1 MKNKILYL
9 VCLLSFSF
17 IQHSFAQWTTPTVD
31 AINDGVGNYPNN
43 FTSGATNWALT
54 WNNTDLFVCLNNAN
68 QTEAV
73 SIYLDVDPIVPV
85 NGGANSNGTL
95 VGLNYDGYT
104 TRPNLPF
111 RADVCIYIHNG
122 SREILR
128 RDGANGWTSL
138 GAGVD
143 GICGGG
149 TSDLTGNANGQ
160 FATNDNGNGN
170 GSDDR
175 REFRISWLRLQ
186 GGINGG
192 NRPSAFNWMGYVSRN
207 NEMYAQ
213 VPTENYIGTNVIG
226 NSNGIIRYFTITNTN
241 NGSSTNPFGQN
252 SFTQPITASNA
263 AFGAISAY
271 DFTMN
276 SSGQTIT
283 RTAGGGQAWNI
294 SGNLVVAAGTI
305 TSGTSTTS
313 ITTNNLDIRGGTLTL
328 SGSAG
333 GDLNVSGNFIKTSGT
348 FNCNGRQVNFNGSAA
363 QTYSSNITQTINYLL
378 ISNTAATVTANS
390 SITVPN
396 NLTINAGANC
406 RLNMGNNTLNL
417 TGSAGNLINGNL
429 RIGGTSGTITGAT
442 AANTTFGAGSFYE
455 HNYST
460 IDGSIPLATWNA
472 SSTCLIMGYT
482 TGTQP
487 TSGLNQNFGNFVWNC
502 PSQTTS
508 PMLDGALTS
517 VNGNLE
523 ILAINGNEIGITTN
537 VFCTLTIGG
546 DLTINDGIFA
556 LATGGASCN
565 IIINGNLNL
574 NSASSFL
581 LLSDIASTGGNGII
595 NIAGNLNHNDGII
608 DLATSDYDGLITIG
622 GDYTQSATAVLSVF
636 SLSLSTASYVEF
648 NGLGVQNVTLNGSI
662 TSNVNF
668 RVNGGGINL
677 TGIMSINDNANGGA
691 WGASLRMSQGSITGS
706 GTVFYD
712 QTGGYSTL
720 IYDASTS
727 AQTTNNLEFPAVNS
741 PMNLYIDNT
750 FATNTVTLHASR
762 NIGGT
767 LTLNQGILVLNGNSL
782 SVVEPPVGGNANSY
796 VKTNGVGL
804 LQIALMG
811 GGFSFNFPVGNSS
824 YNPITIANSGTTDSY
839 SVRVIDGT
847 PPSPN
852 DATKVIN
859 RSWIVNEGTVGG
871 SNINLSANWN
881 SPGEEAI
888 NFAAGV
894 TRRFGLWN
902 GASWSQNGATVGGSN
917 PYYFTTSS
925 SFASVGTFAL
935 GKDDAFISSATT
947 YTWNG
952 ATNGNWG
959 TATNWTPN
967 GIPGASDNVIFNVVG
982 TNPTNFNTTQTVNDL
997 TLNGTGSL
1005 NLGASGNLTIAGN
1018 FTYVNT
1024 ASANFNCS
1032 SSLSLSSAVS
1042 QTIPALNYGNLNLT
1056 GGPRVLSNSG
1066 TINICGNYTP
1076 TAGVTTT
1083 TGSTVNF
1090 NGTIAQSILTSPAN
1104 FNNLVISNT
1113 AANVTSTVAVTIT
1126 NNLTINA
1133 GANCRLDIGA
1143 NTLTL
1148 TGSTANVINGTLRI
1162 GGTAGSIVGMTAL
1175 NTTFSSTGTYEH
1187 NYTTI
1192 AGTIPT
1198 ATWNAASNCNI
1209 IGYTTNVSATGGL
1222 SQNFGNF
1229 TWNCPSQT
1237 GALNLLGGLNG
1248 AIIAGNFN
1256 VLATNSGSLRLTGSA
1271 SFTLNI
1277 LGNLNVSGGT
1287 FAFTNAITPN
1297 APNISISIGGV
1308 FNITG
1313 GVTNFQTPPPAS
1325 TGGIP
1330 TFTVAASS
1338 FNISSGSLIVYNAT
1352 TGFGSTATIN
1362 ISGNFTQSGG
1372 TVNNCSVGAANGT
1385 ITTWNV
1391 LGNFNQTAGTYTG
1404 ASFGTNPEIYLNI
1417 SGNFTQSLGST
1428 ITAGGV
1434 FPKFQIEFK
1443 GTLNQNVSVSGST
1456 LNNIWWR
1463 LNNAAGITMATNIT
1477 INSVGKFIR
1486 TNGAISG
1493 VGGIVYAAGSQ
1504 LRYNG
1509 TTNMTST
1516 DKEWP
1521 ASMTSVSVEID
1532 NVAGINLHA
1541 SRTAVGAGGEVR
1553 LTNGCLY
1560 LGNNDLFIDYF
1571 GNGNYAITSPSSTNM
1586 FVTNGTGQFLLS
1598 TYIRTGTPVGFDNY
1612 VFQIGENTGSAEYSP
1627 VEIKFFK
1634 NTVSRIIGLR
1644 VVDAISPNINTPIA
1658 ATDYLSRYWIVTEN
1672 SAGGLYRDSITVY
1685 YAPSDVNG
1693 IEANLK
1699 FSTFSA
1705 GTWTEHGTTV
1715 TPGTKLEGFQ
1725 PSNAAFTQTYLP
1737 LNGLEITGRR
1747 APTSIS
1753 WIGTTSNDWN
1763 TASNWS
1769 SGTVPTAAQNVI
1781 IGVSSPNP
1789 CNINSAAYTVN
1800 DLTLNGTG
1808 VLNLAAGTS
1817 LTINGNFT
1825 YVNTATANFNCSST
1839 LNIASASSQNV
1850 PAFNYGNLNLAG
1862 GPRVLANAGT
1872 IGICGNYTPSAGVT
1886 TTTGSTVNFNGTTA
1900 QSILSN
1906 AAVFNNLTI
1915 SNTTSTVSSGVNVT
1929 LSGTGTIN
1937 TNAIFDQSAAIFTIN
1952 AATTTNVSG
1961 TLRNS
1966 GGTIVNSGTLNFLA
1980 TGIYHHA
1987 RNGGALVA
1995 ATTWNAGSLCNIT
2008 GVTGT
2013 MPTGTSQTFSDFTF
2027 NCPGQT
2033 VGMSFAFTS
2042 LFSCRDFTFINSN
2055 GFNTSMISGTSATMT
2070 INRNM
2075 LVQGGVLRGTA
2086 GAGVATINLTGNF
2099 IISGGTFE
2107 ISAGA
2112 GGATVNHTGNF
2123 TQSAGT
2129 ITRSTGSAIWNFR
2142 KIGAP
2147 LAYAVQNISQTGGTI
2162 SGTLT
2167 FNAGVAGPTYS
2178 QPTLLTNFA
2187 IGLGGT
2193 FAVTSGSGIDFST
2206 FVLTGNVFT
2215 LSNGGLAISANT
2227 AGFVTTPTLSGSVQT
2242 TTRTFNAACNFA
2254 FTGTALQSTG
2264 SAMPATATYLY
2275 IANANNVNLTSSL
2288 TLNDAGFGAGVIF
2301 VAGHLQLGANNLSL
2315 TGTAPAI
2322 TSASATQHI
2331 KTNGTGRLRR
2341 VVAATPVVF
2350 PIGNA
2355 VYNPITL
2362 TNAGTSDT
2370 YGVRVLDAVV
2380 TPAPYDATKLVNRYW
2395 EVNETV
2401 AGGGNITAN
2410 AQYNGGE
2417 PNVNFAA
2424 GVQLKMGLHNGTTWS
2439 ESNASSAGAG
2449 PFVVTNTTTFLPS
2462 VSTYTLGIGK
2472 DDGFIPPFFTYTW
2485 NGSISS
2491 DWGTATNWTPSGIPV
2506 AIDNIIIPT
2515 SGSYSNELIIT
2526 GSRSITDFAVNGNGK
2541 YTMNAGTSLSVSGN
2555 YAYASS
2561 IASIFD
2567 CSSTLSISSASS
2579 QTIPAANYGNLDLTG
2594 GPRILANAGTIGIC
2608 GTFTRGAGAY
2618 TVTGSTVNYN
2628 GTGAQTISVGQYNN
2642 LSISNAR
2649 GAANLTSPAGTISV
2663 GGIFDVST
2671 LSAFTPVVNNASIF
2685 DFTSAGA
2692 QTIPAFY
2699 YGQLNNSGNGNRTWA
2714 NSGVIDI
2721 AQGFNPTTATNTITG
2736 STIRYSNAAATT
2748 WTLNTFT
2755 TNVANRLYHNLE
2767 FVGGASTVWQEA
2779 SAFNFG
2785 ITGNLTISGLGRL
2798 NAHANAGSVTWTI
2811 DGNLSINGGGNLT
2824 VSNSTGTATFN
2835 VTGNTT
2841 VSAGSITIVA
2851 STAAAL
2857 TQTFTSNDLT
2867 ISGTGSINLD
2877 AVNNTSVA
2885 SVTVNGNL
2893 NVTST
2898 TANCINFGSGTSNT
2912 NNVINLKGNL
2922 SKSGAGNI
2930 ALTGTYAAS
2939 AGFIFNG
2946 VGVQTYSHSGAAM
2959 TGGIITI
2966 AAGSTLQLLSNLVTS
2981 SSAQTNPLTIA
2992 GTLDCST
2999 FTVANGNAAN
3009 TFSLT
3014 GTGNLMINNV
3024 AGVSATITGFAN
3036 ANTTWSSGAT
3046 FTFNGNTQNTGMN
3059 SYAAITVA
3067 NNYNITWLG
3076 TTSLTLDKTLS
3087 LSTFNFTN
3095 TGLIILGT
3103 FDLTIT
3109 SAGSIIGA
3117 GYSSSKMFVTNSTGQ
3132 LRKSF
3137 TTPSAVSFTWPIGDN
3152 TAGNDYSPVSI
3163 TITSGGSGSV
3173 GFKVTDA
3180 VQPNNAPTLNFI
3192 SRYWTASTT
3201 FAVAYTWN
3209 GTFSYTGADI
3219 NGTEGSMKLNIWD
3232 PIALG
3237 WTEYA
3242 SSSAAANVL
3251 TVTTGPAAGSL
3262 SNTDIT
3268 GRTDIPV
3275 YYQSVA
3281 TGAWATPTNWE
3292 VADNIG
3298 FVGAITASVAPN
3310 SINSAGI
3317 WIRSGSPITVGS
3329 TVTADQIT
3337 VDAGAI
3343 LNVGAGGDFTLAN
3356 GTGTDLTINGNF
3368 NVNNTCTTNAGS
3380 SVALN
3385 GTWTTTVGSG
3395 VLTTNGSMIVSGTG
3409 VYTNNVN
3416 GGSIPIGTW
3425 NSGSKLNIQGVTN
3438 SGLTGGLGQLFWDV
3452 EWNCSA
3458 QANAI
3463 NLSTTPFVTIANNL
3477 MITNTNGF
3485 DLRLFSGSTGG
3496 TTNINGN
3503 LIINGGNLAL
3513 SGGGASTTATVNVNV
3528 AGNVTLNG
3536 GTLSTAGTS
3545 NTAAQ
3550 TCNFNI
3556 TGNMHLNGG
3565 NFNIYTG
3572 AFTIAATHTINL
3584 SGNLTITSGT
3594 ISRTGVLTSIFRF
3607 NKTSGVQTYN
3617 ASSPNTSISTS
3628 AISWEVGNGT
3638 TSPILQLN
3646 ANFVEHAAST
3656 FNIQNLATLD
3666 VGNLIVSGTTAG
3678 TNGSFNL
3685 NSGATLITANT
3696 AGIVAALAATSGSIQ
3711 TGTAKTFNA
3720 NANYTYNAAVNQVTG
3735 TGLPTPHTGV
3745 LRIDNTG
3752 GTVTLTTVPSTGTT
3766 LILANGIFQ
3775 IGTSQTY
3782 NIANSGT
3789 ITGIAGDF
3797 ANGTNGGTIN
3807 FVGAGTFVGNTNPYN
3822 VYINGNVNFG
3832 STTTIQNGGV
3842 MRINAGGA
3850 AISNAPAYAVGSTL
3864 EYNTGGIYSRG
3875 IEWSTTSG
3883 KGYPHH
3889 VTIINST
3896 LNPAGAAAVN
3906 ASVPFNLGGNLT
3918 INSSGSI
3925 LMNQGGNNMLVPLII
3940 NGNLNLIGNLAAS
3953 SAIGGDIELKGNWD
3967 NNGAAV
3973 TNFTSNNRAVT
3984 LNGTSIQNIGGT
3996 NTTINPFGSLVISNA
4011 SGVLLTSTNVEIN
4024 NQLNFVSGNL
4034 TIGNFN
4040 LKLNGLNTPLT
4051 GANSSKYIIT
4061 NGTGALSRN
4070 FDNSSTLFPIGPD
4083 ASTYSPVTLLQSG
4096 TIDDI
4101 SVRVKTAPAFSFAV
4115 NDNNQMVNLEWVFNE
4130 AVIGGNN
4137 LVSNFQWPVTSEA
4150 AGFIRANG
4158 VYQGDYTGASWQA
4171 RPSTTSGGNPY
4182 LSSSSINYTGSLSNR
4197 PFVLGNIFGIIG
4209 CVTTASA
4216 GNWNNTAT
4224 WVGGVIPPTSSSVC
4238 LGHAVLITGSNTNAI
4253 SSLTLNPGATLDI
4266 DPSRSLIFNTTAT
4279 LNNSTGALSAITG
4292 LGSIIFNGDATIS
4305 GGNPFEVNNIELN
4318 GITTIS
4324 TPLTVN
4330 GDLYLNSGSSISA
4343 TPTYGSSSRLIYNLG
4358 GNYNVSLEWTG
4369 NSNTAGFGIPNNVNI
4384 RNNTTLNM
4392 PSSDRGIEGSMSIEV
4407 GTLNMG
4413 TADLYINSDW
4423 TRHNTNGFFNP
4434 NGRSII
4440 FNRAGTQNI
4449 TVTGGG
4455 TEIFNYLVLDKPSGS
4470 LVLNSTD
4477 VTNITI
4483 DGNSGNTL
4491 QILDNGS
4498 LDLNGNQL
4506 NFTNAGGG
4514 ILVSGGIRNI
4524 ISTLINGQVNIQA
4537 NKSVSSTLGGSLIFD
4552 ANVKV
4557 SLTSSFDF
4565 GNSIS
4570 TIQGILEMAPGGIVN
4585 TNAASYAANST
4596 LRYYSGNAIGRGV
4609 EWSATTG
4616 PGYPYHV
4623 NIDENGTAT
4632 TLDLS
4637 NGGSA
4642 LRQIAGNLN
4651 INNGGNLTMN
4661 AMSHPLV
4668 VKGDVNI
4675 GGLTSGSLTLSTA
4688 LNGDIQIGGNLTRN
4702 VGGTFSQNSREIT
4715 MNGNTLQT
4723 ISNNIPSFDF
4733 LNIDNNG
4740 NSVQINTNTSI
4751 GARLRLSNG
4760 TFDLNGFTTTMA
4772 NGSQIRRSAAT
4783 AIMSAAP
4790 TINGGNQI
4798 DMRYDATMT
4807 SDVEFIQDLNKI
4819 RDLEI
4824 NAGVLTIN
4832 ENKTINRD
4840 LILSGGDLNLSTF
4853 IFTDR
4858 GNATAPAFAGNI
4870 TLSGGGTRNITGA
4883 VGSIFDITGFGGNS
4897 PLQYTK
4903 AVSSVGGTLLNFDS
4917 NVLLRIGDG
4926 AVDFGSG
4933 NPTTVNGVLQ
4943 VMLAG
4948 SVGSLLNSCIYGTNS
4963 TLRFANTV
4971 DYQVGIADKTWALGA
4986 INSGNAGIPWHVDVL
5001 NTNTDLTIQETRA
5014 LRGNLTIN
5022 DGTFTLAPSFTGS
5035 FNIGGNWTRTGAS
5048 SSFTHNNKKV
5058 TFNNQLVGDQ
5068 SITVN
5073 NGVTTE
5079 TYYDLDI
5086 NPTSGN
5092 VILNGHVNA
5101 LNALGFVNGKVNLNS
5116 YEFTLGTTAVNG
5128 TLSGAGAM
5136 SYFISGNAASK
5147 LIRFTTSANTNY
5159 SFPVGDNSNYTPMS
5173 VQLYAGP
5180 MGANSQISVNVI
5192 PNAHPNIGSST
5203 NYLSRYWQV
5212 EPSNFPTPQ
5221 TGYGVTYQW
5230 APTDE
5235 VTAPIP
5241 ANLKP
5246 YKHNPQGWIAANGS
5260 GATFEIGTGTV
5271 NPGTRTITWD
5281 GLYSFSDF
5289 TGNGN
5294 GSPLPINLLS
5304 FDVQPVMENVAITWS
5319 TASETNNDYFT
5330 IERSQDGTSFSEFTK
5345 VDGAGNS
5352 NTILNYKVTDFTPFE
5367 GLSYYRLKQ
5376 TDFDGKVEYSEI
5388 KTVQFTK
5395 PVEGQNWSVYPN
5407 PSNLNGINLIT
5418 GKSANS
5424 TVSINLA
5431 DLTGKIIYSKTIPVK
5446 SEGSNQ
5452 FITFE
5457 NIATGIYYLTILDG
5471 SHLKTIKVVLQA
5483 GE

>member
-1 MKNKILYL
+1 MKTNIFKIF
-9 VCLLSFSF
+9 CLLSFSF
-17 IQHSFAQWTTPTVD
+17 MQHSFAQWTTPTVD

-43 FTSGATNWALT
+43 YTSGATNWALT

-85 NGGANSNGTL
+85 NGGANGNGTL
-95 VGLNYDGYT
+95 VGLNYDGFT

-149 TSDLTGNANGQ
+149 TNDATGNVNGQ

-170 GSDDR
+170 SGDDR
-175 REFRISWLRLQ
+175 REFRISWSRLQ
-186 GGINGG
+186 GVINGG
-192 NRPSAFNWMGYVSRN
+192 IRPNAFNWMGYISRN

-213 VPTENYIGTNVIG
+213 VPSENYGGTNVIG
-226 NSNGIIRYFTITNTN
+226 NSNGIIRYFTVSNTT

-263 AFGAISAY
+263 AFGAISAF

-283 RTAGGGQAWNI
+283 RTAGGGQSWNI
-294 SGNLVVAAGTI
+294 TGNLVIAAGTLS
-305 TSGTSTTS
+305 SGTSTTAIS
-313 ITTNNLDIRGGTLTL
+313 TNNLDIRGGTFTL

-348 FNCNGRQVNFNGSAA
+348 FNCNGRQVNFNGSTA
-363 QTYSSNITQTINYLL
+363 QTYSSNATQTINYLL
-378 ISNTAATVTANS
+378 ISNTGGTVTANS

-417 TGSAGNLINGNL
+417 TSSVGNIINGNL
-429 RIGGTSGTITGAT
+429 RIGGTGGTITGT
-442 AANTTFGAGSFYE
+442 SAANTTFGAGSYYE

-460 IDGSIPLATWNA
+460 VDGSIPMATWNS

-508 PMLDGALTS
+508 PMLDGELTT

-523 ILAINGNEIGITTN
+523 ILALNGNEIGITTN

-546 DLTINDGIFA
+546 DLTIADGIFA

-565 IIINGNLNL
+565 LIINGNLNL

-581 LLSDIASTGGNGII
+581 LLTDIASTGGNGII
-595 NIAGNLNHNDGII
+595 NITGNLNHNDGTI
-608 DLATSDYDGLITIG
+608 DLATSDFDGLITVG
-622 GDYTQSATAVLSVF
+622 GDYTQSASAVLSVF
-636 SLSLSTASYVEF
+636 SLSLSTGSYVEF
-648 NGLGVQNVTLNGSI
+648 NGPGVQNVTLNGTI

-677 TGIMSINDNANGGA
+677 TGILSLNDNANGGS

-720 IYDASTS
+720 IYDASTA
-727 AQTTNNLEFPAVNS
+727 AQTTNNIEFPAING
-741 PMNLYIDNT
+741 PMNLIIDNT

-762 NIGGT
+762 TIGGT
-767 LTLNQGILVLNGNSL
+767 ITLNQGILVLNGNNL

-796 VKTNGVGL
+796 VKTNGAGF

-839 SVRVIDGT
+839 SVRVTDGT

-852 DATKVIN
+852 DPTKVIN
-859 RSWIVNEGTVGG
+859 RSWIVSEGTIGG
-871 SNINLSANWN
+871 SNINLIANWN
-881 SPGEEAI
+881 SPSEEAI
-888 NFAAGV
+888 NFNSGV
-894 TRRFGLWN
+894 TRRFGMWN
-902 GASWSQNGATVGGSN
+902 GASWSQNGASVGGSN
-917 PYYFTTSS
+917 PYYFSTLS

-952 ATNGNWG
+952 STNGTWS

-967 GIPGASDNVIFNVVG
+967 GIPGASDNVVFNVVG
-982 TNPTNFNTTQTVNDL
+982 TNPTNFNSTQTVNDL

-1005 NLGASGNLTIAGN
+1005 NLGASGNITIAGN

-1024 ASANFNCS
+1024 ASANFDCASTLNVN
-1032 SSLSLSSAVS
+1032 SAAS
-1042 QTIPALNYGNLNLT
+1042 QTIPAFNYGNLNIN
-1056 GGPRVLSNSG
+1056 GGPRVLSNAA

-1076 TAGVTTT
+1076 TSGVTTT

-1090 NGTIAQSILTSPAN
+1090 NGTVAQNILTTSAT
-1104 FNNLVISNT
+1104 FNNLIISNT
-1113 AANVTSTVAVTIT
+1113 AANVTSSVAVTIT

-1133 GANCRLDIGA
+1133 GANCRFDIGT

-1148 TGSTANVINGTLRI
+1148 TGSTANIINGTLRA
-1162 GGTAGSIVGMTAL
+1162 GGTSGSIVGMTAL
-1175 NTTFSSTGTYEH
+1175 NTTFSATGTYEH

-1198 ATWNAASNCNI
+1198 ATWNAASNCNV
-1209 IGYTTNVSATGGL
+1209 IGYTTNVGATGGL

-1229 TWNCPSQT
+1229 TWNCPLQT
-1237 GALNLLGGLNG
+1237 GALNLLGGFNG
-1248 AIIAGNFN
+1248 AIIAGNLN
-1256 VLATNSGSLRLTGSA
+1256 VIATNSGSLRLTGSA
-1271 SFTLNI
+1271 SFTLTIN
-1277 LGNLNVSGGT
+1277 GNLNVSGGT
-1287 FAFTNAITPN
+1287 FAFTNALTPN
-1297 APNISISIGGV
+1297 APNITINIGGV

-1330 TFTVAASS
+1330 TFTVATSS
-1338 FNISSGSLIVYNAT
+1338 FNMSAGSLVIYNASA
-1352 TGFGSTATIN
+1352 GLGSTATIN

-1372 TVNNCSVGAANGT
+1372 TVNNCSIGAANGT
-1385 ITTWNV
+1385 ITTWNI

-1404 ASFGTNPEIYLNI
+1404 ASLGINPEIYLNVNG
-1417 SGNFTQSLGST
+1417 SFSQSLGAT
-1428 ITAGGV
+1428 LNAGAAI
-1434 FPKFQIEFK
+1434 PKFQIEFK
-1443 GTLNQNVSVSGST
+1443 GTINQNVSVSGST

-1463 LNNAAGITMATNIT
+1463 LNNAAGITLATNIN
-1477 INSVGKFIR
+1477 INSLGKFIR
-1486 TNGAISG
+1486 TNGAIAG
-1493 VGGIVYAAGSQ
+1493 IGAIVYAGGSQ

-1509 TTNMTST
+1509 TTNITST

-1521 ASMTSVSVEID
+1521 SAMTSVSVEID
-1532 NVAGINLHA
+1532 NVAGVNMHA
-1541 SRTAVGAGGEVR
+1541 SRTAVGPGGEVR

-1560 LGNNDLFIDYF
+1560 LGNNDLLIDYV
-1571 GNGNYAITSPSSTNM
+1571 GSGNYSITSPSSTNM
-1586 FVTNGTGQFLLS
+1586 FVTNGTGQFMLS
-1598 TYIRTGTPVGFDNY
+1598 TYVRSGSPVGSDNY
-1612 VFQIGENTGSAEYSP
+1612 AFQIGENTGSAEYTP
-1627 VEIKFFK
+1627 VHIKFFK

-1672 SAGGLYRDSITVY
+1672 TAGGLYRDSITVF

-1693 IEANLK
+1693 TEANLK

-1705 GTWTEHGTTV
+1705 GNWTEHGTTV
-1715 TPGTKLEGFQ
+1715 TAGTKLEGFQ
-1725 PSNAAFTQTYLP
+1725 PSTAAFTQTYLP

-1747 APTSIS
+1747 APNTIT
-1753 WIGTTSNDWN
+1753 WVGTTSNDWN
-1763 TASNWS
+1763 TGSNWS
-1769 SGTVPTAAQNVI
+1769 SGTVPTSTQNVI

-1789 CNINSAAYTVN
+1789 CNINSASYTVN

-1817 LTINGNFT
+1817 LSINGNFT

-1839 LNIASASSQNV
+1839 LNIASTSSQNI
-1850 PAFNYGNLNLAG
+1850 PALNYGNLNLTG
-1862 GPRVLANAGT
+1862 GPRVFANTGT
-1872 IGICGNYTPSAGVT
+1872 IAICGNYTPSAGIT
-1886 TTTGSTVNFNGTTA
+1886 TTTGSTINFNGTTA

-1906 AAVFNNLTI
+1906 AATFNNLTI
-1915 SNTTSTVSSGVNVT
+1915 SNTASTVTSGVNVT

-1937 TNAIFDQSAAIFTIN
+1937 SNAIFDQSAAIFTIN
-1952 AATTTNVSG
+1952 ATTTTNVSG
-1961 TLRNS
+1961 TFRNS

-1980 TGIYHHA
+1980 TGVYHHA
-1987 RNGGALVA
+1987 RNGGSIVN

-2008 GVTGT
+2008 GVIGT
-2013 MPTGTSQTFSDFTF
+2013 MPSGLNQTFSDFTY
-2027 NCPGQT
+2027 NCAGQT
-2033 VGMSFAFTS
+2033 ASISFSFTS
-2042 LFSCRDFTFINSN
+2042 LFSCRDFTFVNSN

-2086 GAGVATINLTGNF
+2086 GAGVATINITGNF
-2099 IISGGTFE
+2099 TISGGTFE
-2107 ISAGA
+2107 VSAGS

-2129 ITRSTGSAIWNFR
+2129 ITRTTGTATWNFR

-2147 LAYAVQNISQTGGTI
+2147 LAYAIQNISQSGGTI

-2187 IGLGGT
+2187 IGAGGT

-2206 FVLTGNVFT
+2206 FVLSGNIFT

-2227 AGFVTTPTLSGSVQT
+2227 AGFVTAPTLSGSVQT

-2264 SAMPATATYLY
+2264 SAMPATATYVY
-2275 IANANNVNLTSSL
+2275 IANVNNVNLSSSL

-2301 VAGHLQLGANNLSL
+2301 VAGHLQLGVNNLTL

-2350 PIGNA
+2350 PIGNVA
-2355 VYNPITL
+2355 YNPITL
-2362 TNAGTSDT
+2362 TNSGTSDT
-2370 YGVRVLDAVV
+2370 YGVRVIDAVV
-2380 TPAPYDATKLVNRYW
+2380 SPAPYDASKLINRYW
-2395 EVNETV
+2395 EVNESI
-2401 AGGGNITAN
+2401 AGGSNIISN
-2410 AQYNGGE
+2410 AQYNSGE
-2417 PNVNFAA
+2417 PNANFAA
-2424 GVQLKMGLHNGTTWS
+2424 GVQLKMGLHNGTNWS
-2439 ESNASSAGAG
+2439 ESNASSSGGG
-2449 PFVVTNTTTFLPS
+2449 PFVVTNSTSFLPS
-2462 VSTYTLGIGK
+2462 VATYTLGVGK

-2485 NGSISS
+2485 NGSISN
-2491 DWGTATNWTPSGIPV
+2491 DWGTAANWTPSGIPA

-2515 SGSYSNELIIT
+2515 SGSYTNELVIT
-2526 GSRSITDFAVNGNGK
+2526 GSRNITDFAVNGNGK
-2541 YTMNAGTSLSVSGN
+2541 YTMSAGTSLTVTGNYSYSSSVS
-2555 YAYASS
+2555 ST
-2561 IASIFD
+2561 FD
-2567 CSSTLSISSASS
+2567 CSSTLTISSSVS

-2594 GPRILANAGTIGIC
+2594 GNRVLANSGIIGIC

-2618 TVTGSTVNYN
+2618 TLTGSTVDYN
-2628 GTGAQTISVGQYNN
+2628 GTGVQTLSIGQYNN

-2649 GAANLTSPAGTISV
+2649 GSANLISPAGTISV
-2663 GGIFDVST
+2663 GGVFDVST
-2671 LSAFTPVVNNASIF
+2671 LSAYTPVVNASSIF
-2685 DFTSAGA
+2685 DFTSASA

-2714 NSGVIDI
+2714 NSGIIDI

-2736 STIRYSNAAATT
+2736 STIRYSNTSATT
-2748 WTLNTFT
+2748 WSLSSFT

-2767 FVGGASTVWQEA
+2767 FVGGASTIWQEA
-2779 SAFNFG
+2779 TAYNFG
-2785 ITGNLTISGLGRL
+2785 ITGNLTLSGLGRL
-2798 NAHANAGSVTWTI
+2798 NAHANAGTITWTV
-2811 DGNLSINGGGNLT
+2811 DGNLIINGGGNLT
-2824 VSNSTGTATFN
+2824 ISNSGGTATFN
-2835 VTGNTT
+2835 VIGNSN
-2841 VSAGSITIVA
+2841 VSAGSITIVS
-2851 STAAAL
+2851 STVGAL
-2857 TQTFTSNDLT
+2857 TQTFTTSDLT
-2867 ISGTGSINLD
+2867 LSGTGSINMD
-2877 AVNNTSVA
+2877 AVNNTTVA

-2893 NVTST
+2893 SITST
-2898 TANCINFGSGTSNT
+2898 TANCVNFGSGTSNT

-2922 SKSGAGNI
+2922 NKSGVGNI
-2930 ALTGTYAAS
+2930 GLTGSYAAS

-2946 VGVQTYSHSGAAM
+2946 VGIQTYSHLGAAM

-2966 AAGSTLQLLSNLVTS
+2966 ATGSTVQLLTNLVTAN
-2981 SSAQTNPLTIA
+2981 SAQTNPLTIA

-2999 FTVANGNAAN
+2999 FTVSNGNAAN

-3014 GTGNLMINNV
+3014 GTGNLIINNSG
-3024 AGVSATITGFAN
+3024 GVSSTIIGFAN
-3036 ANTTWSSGAT
+3036 ANTTWSNGAT

-3059 SYAAITVA
+3059 GYAAITVA
-3067 NNYNITWLG
+3067 NNYNVTWLG
-3076 TTSLTLDKTLS
+3076 TTSLTIDKTLS
-3087 LSTFNFTN
+3087 ITTFNFTN
-3095 TGLIILGT
+3095 AGLILLGT

-3109 SAGSIIGA
+3109 SAGSIVGA
-3117 GYSSSKMFVTNSTGQ
+3117 GYSSTKMFVTNSSGQ

-3137 TTPSAVSFTWPIGDN
+3137 TSPSSVAFTWPIGDN
-3152 TAGNDYSPVSI
+3152 TAGDDYSPVTI
-3163 TITSGGSGSV
+3163 NITSGGSGTV
-3173 GFKVTDA
+3173 GFRVIDA
-3180 VQPNNAPTLNFI
+3180 VHPNNAPTLNFL
-3192 SRYWTASTT
+3192 SRYWSASTT
-3201 FAVAYTWN
+3201 FAVAHSWN

-3219 NGTEGSMKLNIWD
+3219 NGIETNMKLNIWD

-3237 WTEYA
+3237 WTEYS
-3242 SSSAAANVL
+3242 SSSAGANVL
-3251 TVTTGPAAGSL
+3251 NVSSGPAAGSL
-3262 SNTDIT
+3262 SSTDIT

-3281 TGAWATPTNWE
+3281 AGAWSSASNWE

-3298 FVGAITASVAPN
+3298 FVGAIPAVVAPN
-3310 SINSAGI
+3310 NVNSGGI
-3317 WIRSGSPITVGS
+3317 WIRSGSPITIGS
-3329 TVTADQIT
+3329 NITADQIT

-3343 LNVGAGGDFTLAN
+3343 LTIGVGGDFTLAN
-3356 GTGTDLTINGNF
+3356 GVGTDLTIDGDF
-3368 NVNNTCTTNAGS
+3368 NVNNTCTTNPGS

-3395 VLTTNGSMIVSGTG
+3395 VLTTIGSLVVSSTG

-3416 GGSIPIGTW
+3416 GGSIPTGTW
-3425 NSGSKLNIQGVTN
+3425 NAGSKLNIQGVTN

-3452 EWNCSA
+3452 EWNCSS
-3458 QANAI
+3458 QTNAI
-3463 NLSTTPFVTIANNL
+3463 NLSTTPFVTIANDF
-3477 MITNTNGF
+3477 IVTNTNGF

-3496 TTNINGN
+3496 TTNINGD

-3513 SGGGASTTATVNVNV
+3513 SGGGASTSSTVDVNIG
-3528 AGNVTLNG
+3528 GNVILNG
-3536 GTLSTAGTS
+3536 GTLSTAGLS
-3545 NTAAQ
+3545 NIAAQ

-3556 TGNMHLNGG
+3556 TGNMNLNGG
-3565 NFNIYTG
+3565 NLNIYTG
-3572 AFTIAATHTINL
+3572 AFTITANHTINL
-3584 SGNLTITSGT
+3584 IGNLAITSGT

-3607 NKTSGVQTYN
+3607 NKSSGVQTYN
-3617 ASSPNTSISTS
+3617 STAPGTSISS
-3628 AISWEVGNGT
+3628 SPILWEVGNGT
-3638 TSPILQLN
+3638 TSPTLQLN
-3646 ANFVEHAAST
+3646 SDFIEHAASIM
-3656 FNIQNLATLD
+3656 NVQNLATLD
-3666 VGNLIVSGTTAG
+3666 VGNLIVAGTTAG
-3678 TNGSFNL
+3678 VNGSFNL

-3711 TGTAKTFNA
+3711 TGSAKTFHT

-3745 LRIDNTG
+3745 LRIDNSG
-3752 GTVTLTTVPSTGTT
+3752 GAVTLTNVPSTGST

-3775 IGTSQTY
+3775 IGIGQTY
-3782 NIANSGT
+3782 NIANGGT

-3797 ANGTNGGTIN
+3797 AVGSIGGTIN
-3807 FVGAGTFVGNTNPYN
+3807 FIGAGTFTGNTNPYN
-3822 VYINGNVNFG
+3822 VYINGSVNFG
-3832 STTTIQNGGV
+3832 NTTTIQNSGT

-3850 AISNAPAYAVGSTL
+3850 AISNAPAYATGSVL
-3864 EYNTGGIYSRG
+3864 EYNTGGIYHRG

-3883 KGYPHH
+3883 KGFPYH
-3889 VTIINST
+3889 VTVINST
-3896 LNPAGAAAVN
+3896 LNPAGPGAIN
-3906 ASVPFNLGGNLT
+3906 ASMPFNLAGDLS
-3918 INSSGSI
+3918 INSSGAI
-3925 LMNQGGNNMLVPLII
+3925 MMNHSGNNMLVPLII
-3940 NGNLNLIGNLAAS
+3940 NGNLNLIGNLSASGAA
-3953 SAIGGDIELKGNWD
+3953 GGDIALKGNWD
-3967 NNGAAV
+3967 NNGAAIN
-3973 TNFTSNNRAVT
+3973 NFTPNNRAVT

-3996 NTTINPFGSLVISNA
+3996 NTTVNPFGILVINNA
-4011 SGVLLTSTNVEIN
+4011 AGVVLTSTNVEIN
-4024 NQLNFVSGNL
+4024 DQLSFILGNL
-4034 TIGNFN
+4034 TIGNTN
-4040 LKLNGLNTPLT
+4040 IKLNGLNTPLT
-4051 GANSSKYIIT
+4051 GASSTKFIIT

-4070 FDNSSTLFPIGPD
+4070 FDNSATLFPIGPN
-4083 ASTYSPVTLLQSG
+4083 ASTFSPVTLQQTG
-4096 TIDDI
+4096 IVDDI
-4101 SVRVKTAPAFSFAV
+4101 SVRVNTAPAFSFAV
-4115 NDNNQMVNLEWVFNE
+4115 NDNNQMVNLEWIFNE
-4130 AVIGGNN
+4130 AAIGGNN

-4158 VYQGDYTGASWQA
+4158 VYQGDYSGASWQA

-4182 LSSSSINYTGSLSNR
+4182 LSSSSINYNGSLSNR

-4209 CVTTASA
+4209 CVATASA
-4216 GNWNNTAT
+4216 GNWNNAAT
-4224 WVGGVIPPTSSSVC
+4224 WVGGVIPPVSSSVC
-4238 LGHAVLITGSNTNAI
+4238 LGHAVLITGSNTNAL
-4253 SSLTLNPGATLDI
+4253 SSLTLNPGASLDI
-4266 DPSRSLIFNTTAT
+4266 DPTRSLIFNSSAT
-4279 LNNSTGALSAITG
+4279 LNNNTGASTAITG
-4292 LGSIIFNGDATIS
+4292 LGSIIFNGDATLS
-4305 GGNPFEVNNIELN
+4305 GANPITLNNIELN
-4318 GITTIS
+4318 GNTTIS

-4330 GDLYLNSGSSISA
+4330 GDLYLNSGSTISA
-4343 TPTYGSSSRLIYNLG
+4343 TPTYSSSSRLIYNLG
-4358 GNYNVSLEWTG
+4358 GNYNVNLEWTG
-4369 NSNTAGFGIPNNVNI
+4369 NSNSAGFGIPNNVNI

-4407 GTLNMG
+4407 GTLEMG
-4413 TADLYINSDW
+4413 TADLYINGDW

-4434 NGRSII
+4434 NNRSVI
-4440 FNRAGTQNI
+4440 FNRSGTQNI
-4449 TVTGGG
+4449 SITGGG
-4455 TEIFNYLVLDKPSGS
+4455 TEIFDYLVLDKPSGS

-4477 VTNITI
+4477 ITNVTIN
-4483 DGNSGNTL
+4483 GNSGNTL
-4491 QILDNGS
+4491 QFLDNGS
-4498 LDLNGNQL
+4498 LDINGNQL
-4506 NFTNAGGG
+4506 NFTNAGGS
-4514 ILVSGGIRNI
+4514 ILVSGGTRNI
-4524 ISTLINGQVNIQA
+4524 ISTFINGQVNIQA
-4537 NKSVSSTLGGSLIFD
+4537 STSVNSTLGGSLIFD
-4552 ANVKV
+4552 SNVKV
-4557 SLTSSFDF
+4557 SLSSSFNF

-4570 TIQGILEMAPGGIVN
+4570 TIQGVLEIAPGGLVN
-4585 TNAASYAANST
+4585 TNPANYDVNST
-4596 LRYYSGNAIGRGV
+4596 LRYFTGSAIGRGL

-4623 NIDENGTAT
+4623 NIDQNITAT

-4661 AMSHPLV
+4661 AMTHPLV

-4675 GGLTSGSLTLSTA
+4675 GGLSSGSLTLSTA
-4688 LNGDIQIGGNLTRN
+4688 VNGDIQIGGNLTRN
-4702 VGGTFSQNSREIT
+4702 AGGIFNQNSREIT
-4715 MNGNTLQT
+4715 MNGNSLQT
-4723 ISNNIPSFDF
+4723 ISNNIPNFDF

-4751 GARLRLSNG
+4751 GSRLKLSNG
-4760 TFDLNGFTTTMA
+4760 TFDLNGFTATMA

-4783 AIMSAAP
+4783 ALMSAAP

-4858 GNATAPAFAGNI
+4858 GNAIAPAFAGNI
-4870 TLSGGGTRNITGA
+4870 TLSGGGIRSIIGLP
-4883 VGSIFDITGFGGNS
+4883 GSIFDITGLGGNS
-4897 PLQYTK
+4897 PLMYTK
-4903 AVSSVGGTLLNFDS
+4903 TINSIGGTTLNFDS

-4926 AVDFGSG
+4926 AVDFGLG

-4943 VMLAG
+4943 VMQAG
-4948 SVGSLLNSCIYGTNS
+4948 SVGPLLNSCIYGTNS
-4963 TLRFANTV
+4963 ILRFANAV
-4971 DYQVGIADKTWALGA
+4971 DYQVNITDKTWATGA

-5001 NTNTDLTIQETRA
+5001 NTNTDLTIQDTRS

-5035 FNIGGNWTRTGAS
+5035 FNLGGNWTRTGANS
-5048 SSFTHNNKKV
+5048 AFTHNNKKV

-5068 SITVN
+5068 MITIN
-5073 NGVTTE
+5073 TGVTSE

-5092 VILNGHVNA
+5092 IILNGHVNA
-5101 LNALGFVNGKVNLNS
+5101 INSIVFVNGKIDLNGN
-5116 YEFTLGTTAVNG
+5116 EFTLGTNGVNG
-5128 TLSGAGAM
+5128 TLSGASAT
-5136 SYFISGNAASK
+5136 SYFISGNTASK
-5147 LIRFTTSANTNY
+5147 FIRFTTSASTNY
-5159 SFPVGDNSNYTPMS
+5159 NFPVGDNSNYTPMS
-5173 VQLYAGP
+5173 VQLYASP
-5180 MGANSQISVNVI
+5180 MAANSLVSVNVI
-5192 PNAHPNIGSST
+5192 PNAHPNLGSST

-5230 APTDE
+5230 AASDE
-5235 VTAPIP
+5235 GTAPIP

-5246 YKHNPQGWIAANGS
+5246 YKHNTQGWIAANGS
-5260 GATFEIGTGTV
+5260 GAVFEMGSGTV

-5294 GSPLPINLLS
+5294 GSPLPITLLS
-5304 FDVQPVMENVAITWS
+5304 FDVQPILENVAITWS
-5319 TASETNNDYFT
+5319 TASETNNDFFT
-5330 IERSQDGTSFSEFTK
+5330 IERSQDGTTFNELTK
-5345 VDGAGNS
+5345 VNGAGNS
-5352 NTILNYKVTDFTPFE
+5352 NTILNYKVTDFEPYE

-5376 TDFDGKVEYSEI
+5376 TDFDGKVVYSEI

-5395 PVEGQNWSVYPN
+5395 PIEGQNWTVFPN
-5407 PSNLNGINLIT
+5407 PSNINGVNLLI
-5418 GKSANS
+5418 GK
-5424 TVSINLA
+5424 TVNASVSVSLV
-5431 DLTGKIIYSKTIPVK
+5431 DVTGKIIYSNSLTVK
-5446 SEGSNQ
+5446 SDGSSQ
-5452 FITFE
+5452 FIGFD
-5457 NIATGIYYLTILDG
+5457 NIAAGIYYLTIQDG
-5471 SHLKTIKVVLQA
+5471 SKLNTIKVVLQSK
-5483 GE
+5483 E